1 LYEVTRLESFLQAD
15 ISKLDCVFNPRSVA
29 FVGATEAKVKWGF
42 IIFNNL
48 VIGGY
53 EGELYP
59 VNPGHEEIMGMKCYA
74 RVSDIPGDVDLA
86 VFTVPAKQVLASLD
100 DCATKGVS
108 AALVI
113 TAGFSEVGEEGAELE
128 AEMVRKADEAG
139 IVLVGPNGQGVC
151 SPGASLYTW
160 MPIFFP
166 TPGEMSFVS
175 QSGNILNM
183 LIDHALDA
191 GFGVSKAVS
200 SGNEAMLR
208 SQDYFSYLSKDP
220 GTQVIVSYIEGMKDG
235 RDFFTKASD
244 ATRRKPVI
252 VLKGGRSS
260 SGMKAASSHTGALA
274 VSSNVFSSAARQAG
288 VIEARSIEEAGTI
301 ASAFMNRPLPEGKRV
316 GIVTGGGGLGVIAAD
331 ACADEGLEVVKL
343 SDETLASIG
352 QYMPDYWV
360 PGNPVDLVA
369 GLDLRIIKPILEVM
383 LHSGEID
390 ALLFIF
396 VEAQQSK
403 GKDVRTEGAGRGYEL
418 GELWSKMAQQ
428 LGVSLQELYGVMRE
442 AGVPIYAV
450 LNYSRIKRIKADPEP
465 GGKYVMIFDEV
476 EFACAAMSAM
486 YRYHEYLQRTD

>member
-1 LYEVTRLESFLQAD
+1 
-15 ISKLDCVFNPRSVA
+15 
-29 FVGATEAKVKWGF
+29 
-42 IIFNNL
+42 
-48 VIGGY
+48 
-53 EGELYP
+53 
-59 VNPGHEEIMGMKCYA
+59 
-74 RVSDIPGDVDLA
+74 
-86 VFTVPAKQVLASLD
+86 
-100 DCATKGVS
+100 
-108 AALVI
+108 
-113 TAGFSEVGEEGAELE
+113 
-128 AEMVRKADEAG
+128 
-139 IVLVGPNGQGVC
+139 
-151 SPGASLYTW
+151 
-160 MPIFFP
+160 
-166 TPGEMSFVS
+166 
-175 QSGNILNM
+175 
-183 LIDHALDA
+183 
-191 GFGVSKAVS
+191 
-200 SGNEAMLR
+200 
-208 SQDYFSYLSKDP
+208 
-220 GTQVIVSYIEGMKDG
+220 
-235 RDFFTKASD
+235 
-244 ATRRKPVI
+244 
-252 VLKGGRSS
+252 
-260 SGMKAASSHTGALA
+260 
-274 VSSNVFSSAARQAG
+274 
-288 VIEARSIEEAGTI
+288 
-301 ASAFMNRPLPEGKRV
+301 MNRPLPEGKRV